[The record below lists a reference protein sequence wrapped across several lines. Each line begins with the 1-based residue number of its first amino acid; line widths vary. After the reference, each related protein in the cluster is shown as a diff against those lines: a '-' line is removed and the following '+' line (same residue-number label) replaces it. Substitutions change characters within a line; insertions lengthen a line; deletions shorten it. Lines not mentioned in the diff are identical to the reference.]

1 MCNYS
6 LAKEAPRQGT
16 VQHLREPGDAMT
28 YVHVLSEAWPRAE
41 SAVSTFQ
48 KGLQEAGK
56 SHQLLLAPGQAE
68 S

>member
-41 SAVSTFQ
+41 SAVSTTE
-48 KGLQEAGK
+48 GITG
-56 SHQLLLAPGQAE
+56 GR
-68 S
+68 